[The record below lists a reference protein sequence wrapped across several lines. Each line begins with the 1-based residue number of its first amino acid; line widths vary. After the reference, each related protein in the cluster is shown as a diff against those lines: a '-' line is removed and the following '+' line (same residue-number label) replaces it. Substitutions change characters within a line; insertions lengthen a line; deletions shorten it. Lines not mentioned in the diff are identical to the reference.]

1 MRITPVRSHRE
12 LSTSCLNRCNPQK
25 SMKGIA
31 QSRRK
36 RLKVSIFFEKQPPLA
51 IKGLPLFERKSANK
65 SIVSKLC
72 GEALTGLA
80 MDDTMQSISE
90 SPDLE

>member
-1 MRITPVRSHRE
+1 M
-12 LSTSCLNRCNPQK
+12 
-25 SMKGIA
+25 
-31 QSRRK
+31 
-36 RLKVSIFFEKQPPLA
+36 SIFFEKQPPLA